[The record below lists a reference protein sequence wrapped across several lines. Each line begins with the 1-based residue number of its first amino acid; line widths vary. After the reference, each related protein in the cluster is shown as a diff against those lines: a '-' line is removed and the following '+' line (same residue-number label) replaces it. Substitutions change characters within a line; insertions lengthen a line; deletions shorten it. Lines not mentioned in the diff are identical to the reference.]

1 MTQNFCCDVVHS
13 KILQGIR
20 ASLMQN
26 NFHRCFQL
34 LPLVIW
40 FRLLAFLRHA
50 VKVRNFK
57 ECCLHVH
64 EEMVEYSTS
73 DPVQLSSSVASS
85 VLHEF
90 VFLEDHIRVAL
101 QQILELT
108 SHLTSL
114 FSVIFLH

>member
-13 KILQGIR
+13 KILHGIR
-20 ASLMQN
+20 VSMMQN
-26 NFHRCFQL
+26 NFHSCFQL

-64 EEMVEYSTS
+64 EEMVEYSTN
-73 DPVQLSSSVASS
+73 DLVQLSSS

-90 VFLEDHIRVAL
+90 VFLEDHMGECTKMRVSFGAL
-101 QQILELT
+101 DAIEN
-108 SHLTSL
+108 
-114 FSVIFLH
+114 